1 MHPASLDHVVPPCP
15 YFPDSLSIEEAAL
28 FLRMHPVTLRV
39 KAASGEVPGAKLGKR
54 WVFLRIDLEAYVRS
68 KYPSR
73 ALQGDSSELSICHS
87 TNAKTHLSG
96 GSNSNAMEALYNKA
110 LGLPTR

>member
-1 MHPASLDHVVPPCP
+1 MHPASLDHVVSPRSS
-15 YFPDSLSIEEAAL
+15 FPDSLSIEEAAL

-39 KAASGEVPGAKLGKR
+39 KAAAGEVPGAKLGKR
-54 WVFLRIDLEAYVRS
+54 WVFLRIDLEGYVRS
-68 KYPSR
+68 KYPAR

-87 TNAKTHLSG
+87 TNAKIRHSG
-96 GSNSNAMEALYNKA
+96 GSNSTTMDAEYRKA

>member
-1 MHPASLDHVVPPCP
+1 MHPASLVHVAQPISS
-15 YFPDSLSIEEAAL
+15 FPDSLSVEEAAL

-39 KAASGEVPGAKLGKR
+39 KAAAGEIPGAKLGKR
-54 WVFLRIDLEAYVRS
+54 WVFLRIDLEGYVRS
-68 KYPSR
+68 KYQAR

-87 TNAKTHLSG
+87 INAKIRLPG
-96 GSNSNAMEALYNKA
+96 GSNLTTMDADYSKA